1 MPDNDNHLKSPKGA
15 VFVSPSNDSHL
26 WFSRLMD
33 MLMDFEAISLK
44 GCQFHYTRNKV
55 LKCPQRHRLVS

>member
-15 VFVSPSNDSHL
+15 VFVSSSNDTHL
-26 WFSRLMD
+26 WVSRLMD

-44 GCQFHYTRNKV
+44 GCQFH
-55 LKCPQRHRLVS
+55 